1 MAEGELCV
9 EASQAFASP
18 LEPRLVGQLS
28 PGPGRLMSVSDGRR
42 LQVLDNDLDH
52 VHGHLGLL
60 DLDDDR
66 GHL

>member
-18 LEPRLVGQLS
+18 LEPHLVGQLS
-28 PGPGRLMSVSDGRR
+28 PAPGRLMSDRR
-42 LQVLDNDLDH
+42 FFIMILINDH
-52 VHGHLGLL
+52 VQGHLGLL
-60 DLDDDR
+60 DLDDDH

>member
-28 PGPGRLMSVSDGRR
+28 PAPGRL
-42 LQVLDNDLDH
+42 QDLDH
-52 VHGHLGLL
+52 IDSHLGHLHNDDDDDDHGHL
-60 DLDDDR
+60 
-66 GHL
+66 

>member
-18 LEPRLVGQLS
+18 LEPHLVGQLS
-28 PGPGRLMSVSDGRR
+28 RAPGRL
-42 LQVLDNDLDH
+42 QDH
-52 VHGHLGLL
+52 VDSHLGHLHN
-60 DLDDDR
+60 DDDDDHQ